1 MANGLRAARAARGM
15 SQERLVRSIE
25 AYARQKRVD
34 IASTGSLRTY
44 VSEWENGKR
53 RINDHYAAILRAI
66 LGTTD
71 HELRGQEVAARPS
84 LPAVADGYDEL
95 LGRIDSARNVSQ
107 SMVQTFMD
115 QTELLRTMDR
125 QMGAASLVDQM
136 TSHLST
142 LEEALT
148 FAVLPDTRRPVA
160 AALTG
165 AATLAAWQA
174 LDGGFVE
181 RAWRHY
187 ELAKHAAK
195 EADAPMFL
203 VHAMGEQAYV
213 LGEAGRPD
221 DAVALVRHARETGG
235 QRLSPRLQAWLHA
248 AEAELCAKA
257 GMPDD
262 CRRALGNAFECLP
275 AGAHARD
282 DDMPSVFLN
291 HGHLTRWRGNA
302 LALLGDDDAV
312 GSLYEALDSVDSSF
326 IRAQAGLRC
335 DLAQAHM
342 VRDEHDQ
349 AVEHL
354 REARLLAK
362 RTGSVRHQRR
372 IALLSGSP

>member
-1 MANGLRAARAARGM
+1 MVNELRTARTARGM
-15 SQERLVRSIE
+15 SQERLVRAIE
-25 AYARQKRVD
+25 TYARQRRLEV
-34 IASTGSLRTY
+34 ASLASLRTY

-53 RINDHYAAILRAI
+53 GINDHYAAILRSI
-66 LGTTD
+66 LGVTD
-71 HELRGQEVAARPS
+71 DELRPQEATPAA
-84 LPAVADGYDEL
+84 PAPADGYDEL
-95 LGRIDSARNVSQ
+95 LSRIDAARSVSQ

-125 QMGAASLVDQM
+125 QMGASSLVDQM

-160 AALTG
+160 VALTG

-174 LDGGFVE
+174 LDGGFVQ

-187 ELAKHAAK
+187 ELAKRAAQ
-195 EADAPMFL
+195 EADAPMYL

-213 LGEAGRPD
+213 LADAGRIS

-257 GMPDD
+257 GRPRDAREAID
-262 CRRALGNAFECLP
+262 SASACLP
-275 AGAHARD
+275 TGKAARD

-291 HGHLTRWRGNA
+291 QGHLTRWRGNV
-302 LALLGDDDAV
+302 LALLGDEDAV
-312 GSLYEALDSVDSSF
+312 ASLYDALDAVDPSF
-326 IRAQAGLRC
+326 VRAQAGLRC
-335 DLAQAHM
+335 DLAQAHL
-342 VRDEHDQ
+342 VRDERDQ
-349 AVEHL
+349 ASEHL

-362 RTGSVRHQRR
+362 RTGSVRHLRR
-372 IALLSGSP
+372 IDRLGQQ

>member
-1 MANGLRAARAARGM
+1 M

-25 AYARQKRVD
+25 AYARQKRIEV
-34 IASTGSLRTY
+34 ASVSSLRTY
-44 VSEWENGKR
+44 VSEWENDKR
-53 RINDHYAAILRAI
+53 RINDHYAAALRAI

-71 HELRGQEVAARPS
+71 SELRGQEVAPRPPDAR
-84 LPAVADGYDEL
+84 ADGYDEL
-95 LGRIDSARNVSQ
+95 LNRIDSARNVSE

-125 QMGAASLVDQM
+125 QMGAASIVDQM
-136 TSHLST
+136 TNHLGT
-142 LEEALT
+142 LQEALT

-165 AATLAAWQA
+165 ASTLAAWQA
-174 LDGGFVE
+174 LDGGYVE
-181 RAWRHY
+181 RAWRNY
-187 ELAKHAAK
+187 ELAKYAAK

-203 VHAMGEQAYV
+203 AHAMGEQAYV

-221 DAVALVRHARETGG
+221 DAVALVRHAQEAGG

-262 CRRALGNAFECLP
+262 CHRAMDNALACLP
-275 AGAHARD
+275 AGELARD

-291 HGHLTRWRGNA
+291 QGHLIRWRGNA
-302 LALLGDDDAV
+302 LALLGDDGAV
-312 GSLYEALDSVDSSF
+312 SDLYEALDAVDPSF

-335 DLAQAHM
+335 DLAQAHL

-372 IALLSGSP
+372 IDLLTQQP